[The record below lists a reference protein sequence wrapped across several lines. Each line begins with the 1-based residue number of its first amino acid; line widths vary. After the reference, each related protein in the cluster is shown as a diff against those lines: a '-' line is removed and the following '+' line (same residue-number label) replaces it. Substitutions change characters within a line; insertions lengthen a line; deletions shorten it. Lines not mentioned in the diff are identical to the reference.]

1 MTLDEAK
8 YNLNNKVFEIKKL
21 LRNRKIELSEVMRE
35 QVLHFNGFREPK
47 ELYSKVMGGLYRELK
62 QLISYIYLH
71 ELDELKRKKLAM
83 YFVMQY
89 SFSDF
94 KEHLSYE
101 ETYTSLDDQQK
112 SLVEDFQAMQENTR
126 KEIIRDLKTEY
137 SSLEQESPFDMM
149 KIKWKGNRK
158 QLAELFVELEQKKW
172 IEFTEGERKPICNTI
187 SKTFVINNTDKRED
201 INVSSFYTTFRPDP
215 SMKPSKYSYTQ
226 RYDKIYTPQHMIS
239 FKEINENKQL

>member
-8 YNLNNKVFEIKKL
+8 YNLNNKIFEIKKL
-21 LRNRKIELSEVMRE
+21 LRNRKIEVIEVMRIPT
-35 QVLHFNGFREPK
+35 LHFNGFKEPK
-47 ELYSKVMGGLYRELK
+47 ELYSKVMYELYREVK
-62 QLISYIYLH
+62 QLIGYIYLH

-94 KEHLSYE
+94 KEHISYGE
-101 ETYTSLDDQQK
+101 ISASLDNRQK
-112 SLVEDFQAMQENTR
+112 SLLEDFQVMQENTR

-137 SSLEQESPFDMM
+137 FSLEQESPFDMM

-187 SKTFVINNTDKRED
+187 SKTFVINNSNKREE

-215 SMKPSKYSYTQ
+215 SPKLSKHSYVQ
-226 RYDKIYTPQHMIS
+226 RYDKIYTANHIVS
-239 FKEINENKQL
+239 FKEICENK